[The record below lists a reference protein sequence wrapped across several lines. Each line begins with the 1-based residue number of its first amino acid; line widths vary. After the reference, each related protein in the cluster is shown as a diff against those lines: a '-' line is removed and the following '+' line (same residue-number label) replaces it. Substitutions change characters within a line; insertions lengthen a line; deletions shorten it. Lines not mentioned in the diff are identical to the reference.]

1 MTALGSLVTF
11 EELVYL
17 LLDCDSPKVNLDG
30 SPNKYR
36 IFMTEF
42 GQRKVFEIDDTIFA
56 TIRPS
61 KSTNKPSPLFLSTN
75 GNDIWLSLLEKF
87 YANYFGLYTSILT
100 GLPYE
105 VLYSF
110 LDGEYRVYKLS
121 REKKDAI

>member
-1 MTALGSLVTF
+1 MTF

-42 GQRKVFEIDDTIFA
+42 GQRKVFEIDDTIF
-56 TIRPS
+56 TTQRPS
-61 KSTNKPSPLFLSTN
+61 KSSNKPSPLFLGTN